1 MPETSSS
8 TSISPRLERIAK
20 LAKQSPKMTFT
31 TLAHHI
37 DIDWLREAYRRTR
50 KSGAPG
56 VDGQRSEEYAAD
68 LEGNL
73 QSLLARAKSGTYRA
87 PPVRRVFIPKGD
99 GEGQR
104 PLGVPTFEDKIL
116 QRAVAMT
123 LEAVYEQDFLDC
135 SYGFRPKRSAHDA
148 LNALRNELM
157 RLGSGWVLE
166 ADLRKFF
173 DTLDHSHL
181 RELLQQR
188 VRDGVLLRLIGKWL
202 NAGVLTGNELSHP
215 ESGSPQGGV
224 VSPLLANIYLHEVL
238 DVWFETMVKPR
249 LNGRASLFRYADD
262 FVIVFSRRDDAQRVM
277 DVLPKRLGK
286 YGLALHPDKTRLVRF
301 RRPARRTSRKA
312 GGTKLGWPESFDFL
326 GFTHHW
332 MESKKGKWVVKLRT
346 AVSRISR
353 TLRRATDWCRRHR
366 HQPVPWQHEQLCRAL
381 LGHYGYFSITGNV
394 RQVERVRREV
404 VGIWRKWLNRRSQRR
419 CMPWPRMRALLERYP
434 LPEPR
439 VMRVFARAPVVWRT
453 GKSKSRM
460 R

>member
-135 SYGFRPKRSAHDA
+135 SYGFRPKRSAH
-148 LNALRNELM
+148 
-157 RLGSGWVLE
+157 
-166 ADLRKFF
+166 
-173 DTLDHSHL
+173 
-181 RELLQQR
+181 
-188 VRDGVLLRLIGKWL
+188 
-202 NAGVLTGNELSHP
+202 
-215 ESGSPQGGV
+215 V
-224 VSPLLANIYLHEVL
+224 VFA
-238 DVWFETMVKPR
+238 
-249 LNGRASLFRYADD
+249 
-262 FVIVFSRRDDAQRVM
+262 RRDDAQRVM

-286 YGLALHPDKTRLVRF
+286 YNLALHPDKTRLVPFGRPSLRAS
-301 RRPARRTSRKA
+301 RRVGRQEGNWP
-312 GGTKLGWPESFDFL
+312 GTFDFL

-332 MESKKGKWVVKLRT
+332 MKSTKGNWIVKLRT
-346 AVSRISR
+346 ATSRVSR
-353 TLRRATDWCRRHR
+353 TLRRAADWCRRHR
-366 HQPVPWQHEQLCRAL
+366 HQPVPWQHAQLCRAL

-394 RQVERVRREV
+394 RVVENVRREV
-404 VGIWRKWLNRRSQRR
+404 VCIWWKWLNRRSQRR
-419 CMPWPRMRALLERYP
+419 CMPWSRMRALLKRYP

-439 VMRVFARAPVVWRT
+439 VMRVFTIAPTV
-453 GKSKSRM
+453 
-460 R
+460 

>member
-20 LAKQSPKMTFT
+20 LAKQSPTMTFT

-56 VDGQRSEEYAAD
+56 VDGQRSEQYVAD
-68 LEGNL
+68 LEANL
-73 QSLLARAKSGTYRA
+73 RSLLARAKSGTYRA

-104 PLGVPTFEDKIL
+104 PLGVPTFEDKVL

-157 RLGSGWVLE
+157 HAGTGWVLE

-181 RELLQQR
+181 IELLRRR
-188 VRDGVLLRLIGKWL
+188 VHDGVLLRLVGKWL
-202 NAGVLTGNELSHP
+202 KAGVLTGDELSHP
-215 ESGSPQGGV
+215 EAGSPQGGV

-238 DVWFETMVKPR
+238 DVWFETEVKPR
-249 LNGRASLFRYADD
+249 LRGRASLFRYADD
-262 FVIVFSRRDDAQRVM
+262 FVIVFTRRDDARRVL

-286 YGLALHPDKTRLVRF
+286 YALALHPEKTRLIPFGRPSLRAS
-301 RRPARRTSRKA
+301 RRA
-312 GGTKLGWPESFDFL
+312 GRQEGNWPGTFDFL

-332 MESKKGKWVVKLRT
+332 MKSTKGNWIVKLRT
-346 AVSRISR
+346 AKSRVSR
-353 TLRRATDWCRRHR
+353 TLRRAADWCRRHR
-366 HQPVPWQHEQLCRAL
+366 HQPVPWQHAQLCRAL

-394 RQVERVRREV
+394 RMVENVRRQVER
-404 VGIWRKWLNRRSQRR
+404 IWCKWLNRRSQRR
-419 CMPWPRMRALLERYP
+419 RMPWPRMLALLKRYP

-439 VMRVFARAPVVWRT
+439 VMRVFAIAPIA
-453 GKSKSRM
+453 
-460 R
+460 